1 MKLMRTALATLL
13 AASLALTGC
22 GKGDEDGKK
31 EGGKIELTVA
41 TFNEFGYDNL
51 FKKYMDQNP
60 NVVVK
65 HKKAATSDEA
75 RQNLLTGLA
84 AGKGLADVEGVEVA
98 WFAEL
103 GKYGA
108 KFADLKDDALKDRW
122 LDWKVK
128 AATLEDGKLLGYGTD
143 IGPEAVCY
151 RADLFKKAGLPTDRE
166 EVAKLLEGDWDKYFE
181 VGKQFT
187 SKTKIPWYDGA
198 SGLYNG
204 MIQQLANPYEES
216 DGKPKPLESNTDVKN
231 VYDQLVKHKDLSAGL
246 GQWSEDW
253 TAAFQK
259 SGFATMLCP
268 AWMTGVIEGNAKG
281 VEGWDIANVFPGGG
295 GNWGGSYLTVPAQGK
310 NVEEAKKLAAWLTAP
325 EQQIEAFK
333 TKGTF
338 PSQTKALDDKAV
350 LDQKNP
356 FFNDAPV
363 GKIFSDRAKAIKTQP
378 FVGPNFFTINTVVAD
393 AITRFDVEK
402 KNPDESW
409 KQALT
414 AYKELSLK

>member
-13 AASLALTGC
+13 AAALALTGC

-295 GNWGGSYLTVPAQGK
+295 ANWGGSYLTVPAQGK

-356 FFNDAPV
+356 FFNGAPV

>member
-187 SKTKIPWYDGA
+187 TKTKIPWYDGA

-216 DGKPKPLESNTDVKN
+216 DGKPKPLESNTEVKN

-325 EQQIEAFK
+325 EQQVEAFK

>member
-22 GKGDEDGKK
+22 GKGDEGGKK

-51 FKKYMDQNP
+51 FKKYMEQNP

-98 WFAEL
+98 WFSEL

-108 KFADLKDDALKDRW
+108 KFADLKDDGLKDRW

-187 SKTKIPWYDGA
+187 TKTKVPWYDGA

-216 DGKPKPLESNTDVKN
+216 DGKPKPLESNTDVKK

-310 NVEEAKKLAAWLTAP
+310 NVDEAKKLAAWLTAP

-338 PSQTKALDDKAV
+338 PSQVKALDDKAV